1 MSASYKSTRY
11 AACFIKKN
19 EKYFLEIADKLNLEP
34 KTSNRLSLWTDDQI
48 KLIADFNKKIARKFI
63 VPDQQ
68 KKDIIHFFKTEK
80 YNTMTIM
87 AERFQLSTN
96 RISNVID
103 EYFDNLKK
111 QKKVKTNK

>member
-34 KTSNRLSLWTDDQI
+34 KIINRLSLWTDNQV
-48 KLIADFNKKIARKFI
+48 KLIADFKKPTVRNFV
-63 VPDQQ
+63 VPEQQ
-68 KKDIIHFFKTEK
+68 KKEIIHFFLTEK
-80 YNTMTIM
+80 YNTMLIM
-87 AERFQLSTN
+87 QERFQLSTN
-96 RISNVID
+96 RIGRVID